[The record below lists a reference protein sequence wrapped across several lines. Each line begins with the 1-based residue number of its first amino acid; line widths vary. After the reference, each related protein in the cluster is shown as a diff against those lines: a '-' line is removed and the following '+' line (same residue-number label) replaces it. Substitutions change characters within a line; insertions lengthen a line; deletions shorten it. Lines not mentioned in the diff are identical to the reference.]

1 MPHGRVGW
9 FRASL
14 ELDIWVSNAKELAP
28 VLVRYLQWLG
38 QPSHVLVA
46 MNVPDIDVNSHLR
59 FSFGWNTKEGDGK
72 YASEIVI
79 KTVKEIL

>member
-1 MPHGRVGW
+1 M
-9 FRASL
+9 FQ
-14 ELDIWVSNAKELAP
+14 E
-28 VLVRYLQWLG
+28 VLHVQV
-38 QPSHVLVA
+38 VLVA

-79 KTVKEIL
+79 NTVKEIL